1 MLSESKCKE
10 IREHLEKSQNPVFY
24 YDNDADGLCSFLI
37 FSRFLGRG
45 RGIAVRSYPG
55 LNVSYA
61 QKARE
66 LGADAVFILDKPILE
81 PEFLKALKELLLP
94 VIWIDHHEL
103 QGKSF
108 EAEQSFFSY
117 NPIYGEPK
125 SSEPVTY
132 WAQRICRRKE
142 DIWIAV
148 MGCIADHHLPDFA
161 EDFARQHPEL
171 WGKNIIKPFDAYY
184 RTEIGK
190 LAQAL
195 NFGLKDSTTNV
206 VHLQQYLIKCMFPSE
221 VLADV
226 PGNAQFRNTYTRLYA
241 RYSSLLQQALLC
253 KQGALVFFSY
263 GGDTSM
269 SSELSNELVY
279 RFSDCVICVAY
290 TNAGITNISLRGDN
304 VHDILTCILPKLTNA
319 TGGGH
324 LRAVGVRIQSA
335 ELPKFCELLSA
346 EVVNENS

>member
-24 YDNDADGLCSFLI
+24 YDNDEDGLCSFLI

-45 RGIAVRSYPG
+45 KGIAVRSYPD

-66 LGADAVFILDKPILE
+66 LGADAVFILDKPILD
-81 PEFLKALKELLLP
+81 PEFLKALKELSLP

-103 QGKSF
+103 QGESF
-108 EAEQSFFSY
+108 EVDESFFSY
-117 NPIYGEPK
+117 NPLYGKPK

-132 WAQRICRRKE
+132 WAQKICRRKE
-142 DIWIAV
+142 DIWIAI
-148 MGCIADHHLPDFA
+148 MGCIADHYLPDFA
-161 EDFARQHPEL
+161 EDFARQHPDL
-171 WGKNIIKPFDAYY
+171 WGRNIIKPFDAYY

-190 LAQAL
+190 LARAL

-206 VHLQQYLIKCMFPSE
+206 VHLQNYLIKCSSPSE
-221 VLADV
+221 VLMDV
-226 PGNAQFRNTYTRLYA
+226 PGNAQFRTTYGKLYS
-241 RYSSLLQQALLC
+241 RYSSLLEQALLC

-263 GGDTSM
+263 GGETSM
-269 SSELSNELVY
+269 SSQLSNELVY
-279 RFSDCVICVAY
+279 RFSDCVIGVAY

-304 VHDILTCILPKLTNA
+304 VRDILIRILPKLSNA

-324 LRAVGVRIQSA
+324 PNAVGARIQSA
-335 ELPKFCELLSA
+335 DLLKFRELLLE
-346 EVVNENS
+346 EVTNGKS

>member
-45 RGIAVRSYPG
+45 KGIAVRSYPD

-66 LGADAVFILDKPILE
+66 LGADAVFILDKPILD
-81 PEFLKALKELLLP
+81 PEFLKALKELSLP

-108 EAEQSFFSY
+108 ETDESFFSY
-117 NPIYGEPK
+117 NPIYGKPK

-132 WAQRICRRKE
+132 WTQKICRRKE

-148 MGCIADHHLPDFA
+148 MGCIADYYMPDFA
-161 EDFARQHPEL
+161 EDFARQHPDL

-195 NFGLKDSTTNV
+195 NFGLKDSITNV
-206 VHLQQYLIKCMFPSE
+206 VHLQHYLIKCTSPSE

-226 PGNAQFRNTYTRLYA
+226 VGNAQFRNTYEKLNSKYN
-241 RYSSLLQQALLC
+241 SLLEQALLC
-253 KQGALVFFSY
+253 KQGSLVFFSY

-269 SSELSNELVY
+269 SSQLSNELVY
-279 RFSDCVICVAY
+279 RFSDCVIGVAY

-304 VHDILTCILPKLTNA
+304 IRDMLARILPKLTNA

-324 LRAVGVRIQSA
+324 PKAVGARIQST
-335 ELPKFCELLSA
+335 ELPKFRELLSE
-346 EVVNENS
+346 EVINGKS